1 MPVRGYIKLEGCQWP
16 GMHTYDGFE
25 TKEISFCA
33 TDINKGMISH
43 SMSTQIVRGWG
54 LGVECM
60 YLSGVDNY

>member
-1 MPVRGYIKLEGCQWP
+1 
-16 GMHTYDGFE
+16 MHTYDGFE